1 MKFKKNL
8 YMSQNN
14 ENKKDQCDPT
24 KVIDDVAK
32 KVIEEK
38 REKLRE
44 IQKGKQ
50 KDINDQ
56 KIINKNEKD
65 N

>member
-1 MKFKKNL
+1 
-8 YMSQNN
+8 MSQNN